1 MDEVASPCIA
11 TCTLDQ
17 TRRWC
22 LGCGRTIEEIAG
34 WQDAD
39 RAQKLEILKELP
51 DRLARLGASSKL

>member
-11 TCTLDQ
+11 TCTLDR

-22 LGCGRTIEEIAG
+22 LGCGRTVEEIAG

-39 RAQKLEILKELP
+39 LAQKLKILNELP
-51 DRLARLGASSKL
+51 TRLVRFGTGSKL